1 MRFDDQYEER
11 EEEGEGFDDTE
22 KPDDFKGPGGSA
34 ISPKTRRSIEST
46 DQEDSPESDFS
57 YDDADDEFENFINR
71 TYVCEEC
78 DFRWAEKIFPDR
90 NDFPDYD
97 DEMGHAHICPMCGS
111 TDVSFY

>member
-11 EEEGEGFDDTE
+11 EEEEEDIADPGG
-22 KPDDFKGPGGSA
+22 PDDFKG
-34 ISPKTRRSIEST
+34 RRSVEST
-46 DQEDSPESDFS
+46 DQEESRDSGFTH
-57 YDDADDEFENFINR
+57 DDADDEFENFINR

-78 DFRWAEKIFPDR
+78 DFRWAEKIYPDR

-97 DEMGHAHICPMCGS
+97 DEMGHAHVCPMCGS